1 MGLIPGIADRLKGRC
16 GVWCGRSDLLIRGWQ
31 ALARRF
37 HTPDLPGILGN
48 GAVTGK
54 LARGGYVPDHHSCPL
69 SWVLKTGRES
79 LGSLC
84 WCVAPILFH
93 PSQNQTKPYQPLAPS
108 PWSPAP
114 HLVQLTDFVL
124 AFNVFLVIC
133 KDFKPGGEW
142 RNQSSVR
149 LRAKSLVQQLE

>member
-1 MGLIPGIADRLKGRC
+1 MGLIPGIANRLKGRC

-37 HTPDLPGILGN
+37 YTPDLPGILGN

-54 LARGGYVPDHHSCPL
+54 LARGGYVPDHHPCPL

-84 WCVAPILFH
+84 SGLPPFSFIPARIKQSP
-93 PSQNQTKPYQPLAPS
+93 TS
-108 PWSPAP
+108 PWPMVP

-124 AFNVFLVIC
+124 AFNVFLIIC

-142 RNQSSVR
+142 RDQSSVR
-149 LRAKSLVQQLE
+149 LRAKPLVQQLK